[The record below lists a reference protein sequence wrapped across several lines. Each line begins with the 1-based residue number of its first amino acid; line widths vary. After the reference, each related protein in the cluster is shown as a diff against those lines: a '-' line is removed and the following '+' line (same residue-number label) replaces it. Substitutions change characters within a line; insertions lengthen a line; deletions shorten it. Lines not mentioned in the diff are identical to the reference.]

1 MWHALTLAGTVQTI
15 ATWMV
20 CMGHDPGWLLA
31 QTRGRGH
38 PLTFFQGTARLDQG
52 NLPAK
57 LVNLHTAPCLRS
69 PPHQISQIVVLP
81 TVFFRHPLCVYTLD
95 IHRLQIEHQLK
106 RRP

>member
-57 LVNLHTAPCLRS
+57 LVSLHTAGEALL
-69 PPHQISQIVVLP
+69 IKVSQVIVSP
-81 TVFFRHPLCVYTLD
+81 TVFFRHPLCVYTLG
-95 IHRLQIEHQLK
+95 IHRLQIERQIK
-106 RRP
+106 RQP